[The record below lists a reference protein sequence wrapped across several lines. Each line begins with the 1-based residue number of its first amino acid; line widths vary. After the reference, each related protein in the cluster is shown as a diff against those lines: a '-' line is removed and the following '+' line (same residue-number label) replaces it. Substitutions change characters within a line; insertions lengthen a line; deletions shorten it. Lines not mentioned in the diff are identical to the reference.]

1 MKYLNYLIEKK
12 LKHEKITMLTA
23 YDYPTARIL
32 DEVGIDSILVGD
44 SYGNVK
50 LGYANTLPVTMQE
63 MLIIGKA
70 VSRAVKNSILIMDMP
85 FLSFQVSEADAI
97 YNAGLFLKETGAQA
111 VKIESL
117 ETNVDLIATIVKHQI
132 PVMGH
137 IGLTPQSIYQLGGY
151 KIQGQDSESAIKI
164 YRLAKSLEEVGVCS
178 LVLEG
183 MTAEL
188 SQKITEDIKIPTI
201 GIGAGLECDGQVL
214 VIDDLL
220 GMNPEGAPKHSK
232 KYANLYSTIKE
243 AILQFKKD
251 IENSK
256 FPGSENYSLLKEKE
270 AFYHK
275 VKNEGHKKS

>member
-12 LKHEKITMLTA
+12 LKHEKITVLTA
-23 YDYPTARIL
+23 YDYPTAKIL

-50 LGYANTLPVTMQE
+50 LGYVNTLPVTMQE

-117 ETNVDLIATIVKHQI
+117 ETNVELIEALVKHQI

-151 KIQGQDSESAIKI
+151 KIQGQDCESAIKI
-164 YRLAKSLEEVGVCS
+164 YRLAKSLESAGVCS

-188 SQKITEDIKIPTI
+188 SQKITEDLKIPTI

-220 GMNPEGAPKHSK
+220 GMNPDGAPKHAK
-232 KYANLYSTIKE
+232 KYANLYSSIKE
-243 AILQFKKD
+243 AVVQFKNEVETK
-251 IENSK
+251 K
-256 FPGSENYSLLKEKE
+256 FPGPDNYTLLKDKE
-270 AFYHK
+270 EFYNK
-275 VKNEGHKKS
+275 VKHEGHKKS